1 MTEPIGKRLCFL
13 VKETKENR
21 LILTRED
28 NLFLR
33 KVLENVIPQ
42 IKDGTIV
49 IRHILRLPGLI
60 SKVIVESQK
69 PGLNAK
75 GTCIGEEAIR
85 IKSISSLVY
94 PERVDIAV

>member
-1 MTEPIGKRLCFL
+1 MAKRLCFL
-13 VKETKENR
+13 VKEIQGNR

-28 NLFLR
+28 DLFLR
-33 KVLENVIPQ
+33 KVLEKVIPQ
-42 IKDGTIV
+42 VKDGTII

-60 SKVIVESQK
+60 SKVIIESQK

-85 IKSISSLVY
+85 IRSISSLVY
-94 PERVDIAV
+94 PEQIYIAN